1 MADNLDITLTS
12 SSDWHPRQR
21 AWIQLYYKLLCQ
33 TIRQYPS
40 YPVCISDK
48 AALWAFMMYFNGSD
62 ITGSINRE
70 PNFETRKA
78 MFIHHRNAALP
89 NLLSKLVEEYNNG
102 TTESELCASYPQV
115 QIVQPMLNEY
125 IRISKQYGP
134 DNDDPEPWETQTDL
148 WNFLSAALAE
158 TFGHG
163 GFLDSQDT
171 VVQSFF
177 QVTEDSVA
185 PDQADTRMARPFIPS
200 TDRGSEEPQQDHP
213 EVPTP
218 TAKPTGKNA
227 KKNAK
232 KRANK
237 RANTWLPAERHVLWR
252 CINTLCREHG
262 IDAFDHENMELQTWN
277 SFAQDINTE
286 CEPKGQVK
294 PRTGD
299 NVRSQVKDAVR
310 RKRPPI
316 SELAKRAKDMRE
328 EIGKDKNKVFPQ
340 NERYPDEAIEI
351 SESEPENDAEAEDEE

>member
-1 MADNLDITLTS
+1 MADSLDITLTS
-12 SSDWHPRQR
+12 SLHWHPHQR
-21 AWIQLYYKLLCQ
+21 AWIQLYYKLLMQ

-40 YPVCISDK
+40 YPVCISDT
-48 AALWAFMMYFNGSD
+48 AAFVGFSTFFEGSD
-62 ITGSINRE
+62 STGIIDRE
-70 PNFETRKA
+70 PAFGTRKA
-78 MFIHHRNAALP
+78 MFIRYRNAALP
-89 NLLSKLVEEYNNG
+89 NLLSNFVEEYKNG
-102 TTESELCASYPQV
+102 RIESDSRVSSPQV
-115 QIVQPMLNEY
+115 QVIPPMLKEY
-125 IRISKQYGP
+125 IRISGQYGL

-148 WNFLSAALAE
+148 WNFLSATLAAM
-158 TFGHG
+158 FDHG

-171 VVQSFF
+171 VVQSFVR
-177 QVTEDSVA
+177 VTEDSVA

-218 TAKPTGKNA
+218 TAKPSGKNA

-232 KRANK
+232 KRAN
-237 RANTWLPAERHVLWR
+237 RRSNTWLPAERHVLWR
-252 CINTLCREHG
+252 CINTLCQQHG

-328 EIGKDKNKVFPQ
+328 EIAKDKNKVFPQ
-340 NERYPDEAIEI
+340 NVRYPDEVIEI